1 MRKVSLL
8 LVALAACWLLLA
20 YAGAQEAGKT
30 APAAASTTPTIDQ
43 SLEWKSAYNPKISPD
58 GKRVVHEVQK
68 ANWEENAFERNLW
81 IVDVA
86 TGESHALTSAKKS
99 STNASWSPDGKW
111 IAFLSDRPGQIK
123 DTPEG
128 KKQLYVISA
137 DGGEAQQLTKT
148 ENDVNA
154 LDWAPD
160 SKRIAFSTIDPDPK
174 AVKDRKEKYGEY
186 SVIHAD
192 YQMAHL
198 WIIDLP
204 DSAANAA
211 PEAQRL
217 TEGDAFSVGSF
228 VWSPDGTR
236 IAFSAQKDPDL
247 ISSFSEDIYVAKVL
261 NKSVTSSDDK
271 TDSLRKIVD
280 TPGPDS
286 NPKWSP
292 DGKKIAFE
300 TAAGAKFFYY
310 SNVKIAVVPAEGGT
324 PQILTQAFDEDPGLI
339 GWGPDGIY
347 FAAEQKT
354 YAHLFRLNP
363 ATKAVEKLSAPD
375 HLAAFSFSF
384 SRDYKQVAYRA
395 APENQYAEIYSSS
408 AAPWDG
414 KKLTAMGDQLKG
426 FTLAHREVIS
436 WKSADGTTIE
446 GVLYTPSDFSM
457 KKKYPLLVVIHGG
470 PTGVDQPIVNPDRYY
485 PIERFV
491 AKGALVLR
499 PNYRGSAGYG
509 EKFRALN
516 VRNLGVGDYAD
527 VISGVD
533 SLIAKGWVDKDRV
546 GSMGWSQGG
555 YISAFITASSDRF
568 KAVSVGAGISDWMTY
583 YANTDITPFTPQY
596 LHATPWDDPEIYKKT
611 SPITYI
617 AKARTPTLIQHGEND
632 RRVPIPNAYELRQ
645 ALEDRGVPVKMV
657 VYKGFGHGITK
668 PKQQRAVMEE
678 NEKWF
683 AQYIWGE
690 KPQEPKPPET
700 KAPETKTPIPKAE
713 DKK

>member
-1 MRKVSLL
+1 MRKVSLIPVAVATCCL
-8 LVALAACWLLLA
+8 LVLSSE
-20 YAGAQEAGKT
+20 AQQT
-30 APAAASTTPTIDQ
+30 ARTAKASASATPTIDQ
-43 SLEWKSAYNPKISPD
+43 SLEWKSAFNPKISPD
-58 GKRVVHEVQK
+58 GKRVVYEAQK
-68 ANWEENAFERNLW
+68 ANWEENAFDRNLW
-81 IVDVA
+81 IVDIA

-99 STNASWSPDGKW
+99 STNAAWSADGKS

-137 DGGEAQQLTKT
+137 DGGEAQQITKT

-154 LDWAPD
+154 FDWAPD
-160 SKRIAFSTIDPDPK
+160 SKRIAFSMSDPEPK
-174 AVKDRKEKYGEY
+174 AMKDRKEKYGEY
-186 SVIHAD
+186 SVVHAD

-198 WIIDLP
+198 WTTEIP
-204 DSAANAA
+204 GAGAAVAE
-211 PEAQRL
+211 PKRL
-217 TEGDAFSVGSF
+217 TEGDKFSVGEFS
-228 VWSPDGTR
+228 WSPDGAR

-247 ISSFSEDIYVAKVL
+247 ISSFSEDIYVVQVAD
-261 NKSVTSSDDK
+261 KSVK
-271 TDSLRKIVD
+271 KIVD
-280 TPGPDS
+280 SPGPDT

-310 SNVKIAVVPAEGGT
+310 TNAKIAVVPAEGGA
-324 PQILTQAFDEDPGLI
+324 PQILTEAFDEDPGLV

-354 YAHLFRLNP
+354 YAHLFQLNP
-363 ATKAVEKLSAPD
+363 ATKTIEKLSAPD
-375 HLAAFSFSF
+375 HLASFSFSF
-384 SRDYKQVAYRA
+384 SQDYKQVAYRA
-395 APENQYAEIYSSS
+395 ALENQYAEIYSSKV
-408 AAPWDG
+408 APWEG
-414 KKLTAMGDQLKG
+414 KKLTAMGDQLKA

-436 WKSADGTTIE
+436 WKSADGITIE
-446 GVLYTPSDFSM
+446 GVVYKPANFDPG
-457 KKKYPLLVVIHGG
+457 KKYPLLIVIHGG

-491 AKGALVLR
+491 AQGALVLR

-509 EKFRALN
+509 EKFRSLN

-533 SLIAKGWVDKDRV
+533 ALIAKGWVDKERV

-583 YANTDITPFTPQY
+583 YANTDITPFTRQY
-596 LHATPWDDPEIYKKT
+596 LHGTPWDDPDIYRKT
-611 SPITYI
+611 SPISYI

-683 AQYIWGE
+683 AQYIWSE
-690 KPQEPKPPET
+690 KPEEPKSPE
-700 KAPETKTPIPKAE
+700 PKAE
-713 DKK
+713 EKKSTVALNP

>member
-1 MRKVSLL
+1 MRKVALIP
-8 LVALAACWLLLA
+8 VALAACGLLVLS
-20 YAGAQEAGKT
+20 AGAQET
-30 APAAASTTPTIDQ
+30 ASSTPTIDQ
-43 SLEWKSAYNPKISPD
+43 SLEWKAALNPKISPD
-58 GKRVVHEVQK
+58 GMRVVYEIQK
-68 ANWEENAFERNLW
+68 TNWEENAFERNLW
-81 IVDVA
+81 IADIPA
-86 TGESHALTSAKKS
+86 GESHTLTSAKKS
-99 STNASWSPDGKW
+99 SANAAWSPDGKW
-111 IAFLSDRPGQIK
+111 IAFLSDRPGQITG
-123 DTPEG
+123 TPEG

-137 DGGEAQQLTKT
+137 DGGEAQQLTKV
-148 ENDVNA
+148 ENDVDA
-154 LDWAPD
+154 LEWAPD
-160 SKRIAFSTIDPDPK
+160 SKRIAFSMTDPEPK
-174 AVKDRKEKYGEY
+174 ALKDRKEKYGDY
-186 SVIHAD
+186 SVVHAD
-192 YQMAHL
+192 YQMMHL
-198 WIIDLP
+198 WTTEVPGGGALVAEP
-204 DSAANAA
+204 K
-211 PEAQRL
+211 RL
-217 TEGDAFSVGSF
+217 TDGDKFSVGEFS
-228 VWSPDGTR
+228 WSPDGTR
-236 IAFSAQKDPDL
+236 IAFSAQRDTDL
-247 ISSFSEDIYVAKVL
+247 ISSETADLYV
-261 NKSVTSSDDK
+261 VTLSDGLVK
-271 TDSLRKIVD
+271 KIVS
-280 TPGPDS
+280 TPGPDT
-286 NPKWSP
+286 NPQWSP
-292 DGKKIAFE
+292 NGKNIAFE
-300 TAAGAKFFYY
+300 TAAGAKYY
-310 SNVKIAVVPAEGGT
+310 YYTNMKIAVVAAEGGT
-324 PQILTQAFDEDPGLI
+324 PQILTETFDEDPGLI
-339 GWGPDGIY
+339 GWGLDGIY

-363 ATKAVEKLSAPD
+363 ETKAIEKLSAPD

-384 SRDYKQVAYRA
+384 SRDYKEVAYRA
-395 APENQYAEIYSSS
+395 ALENQYAEVFTSSI
-408 AAPWDG
+408 APWQG
-414 KKLTAMGDQLKG
+414 KKLTAMSDQLKG
-426 FTLAHREVIS
+426 FALAHREVIS

-446 GVLYTPSDFSM
+446 GVLYTPSDFST

-470 PTGVDQPIVNPDRYY
+470 PTGVDQPIVSADRYY
-485 PIERFV
+485 PIERLV

-533 SLIAKGWVDKDRV
+533 TLIAKGWVDKERM

-583 YANTDITPFTPQY
+583 YANTDITPFTAQY

-611 SPITYI
+611 SPISYI

-690 KPQEPKPPET
+690 KPQEPKTPE
-700 KAPETKTPIPKAE
+700 PKADE
-713 DKK
+713 KKSAAINP

>member
-1 MRKVSLL
+1 MRKASLL
-8 LVALAACWLLLA
+8 PAALATCWLLVLSS
-20 YAGAQEAGKT
+20 GAQETAKT
-30 APAAASTTPTIDQ
+30 AKAVASTTPTIDQ
-43 SLEWKSAYNPKISPD
+43 SLEWKNAFNPRISPD
-58 GKRVVHEVQK
+58 GKRVVYEVQK
-68 ANWEENAFERNLW
+68 ANWEENAFDRNLW
-81 IVDVA
+81 MVDIS

-99 STNASWSPDGKW
+99 STNAAWSPDGKW

-154 LDWAPD
+154 FDWAPD
-160 SKRIAFSTIDPDPK
+160 SKRIAFSMTDPEPK
-174 AVKDRKEKYGEY
+174 ALKDRKEKYGEY
-186 SVIHAD
+186 SVVHAD

-198 WIIDLP
+198 WFIDLP
-204 DSAANAA
+204 DNSANTA
-211 PEAQRL
+211 PEAKRL

-228 VWSPDGTR
+228 AWSPDGTR
-236 IAFSAQKDPDL
+236 IAFSAQKDSDL
-247 ISSFSEDIYVAKVL
+247 ISSFSEDIYILKIAD
-261 NKSVTSSDDK
+261 KSVK
-271 TDSLRKIVD
+271 KIVD

-300 TAAGAKFFYY
+300 TAASAKFFYY
-310 SNVKIAVVPAEGGT
+310 ANVKIAVVPAEGGT
-324 PQILTQAFDEDPGLI
+324 PQILTEAFDEDPGLV

-354 YAHLFRLNP
+354 YAHLFRVNP
-363 ATKAVEKLSAPD
+363 ATKAIEKLSAPD
-375 HLAAFSFSF
+375 HLASFSFSF
-384 SRDYKQVAYRA
+384 SQDYKQVAYRA
-395 APENQYAEIYSSS
+395 ALENQCAEIYSSKV
-408 AAPWDG
+408 APWEG

-426 FTLAHREVIS
+426 FALAHREVIS
-436 WKSADGTTIE
+436 WKSADANTIE
-446 GVLYTPSDFSM
+446 GILYKPANFDPR
-457 KKKYPLLVVIHGG
+457 KKYPLLVVIHGG
-470 PTGVDQPIVNPDRYY
+470 PTGVDQPIVNADRYY

-583 YANTDITPFTPQY
+583 YANTDITPFTRQY
-596 LHATPWDDPEIYKKT
+596 LHGTPWDDPEIYKKT
-611 SPITYI
+611 SPISYI

-690 KPQEPKPPET
+690 KPEEP
-700 KAPETKTPIPKAE
+700 KAPEPKAE
-713 DKK
+713 EKKSTAALNP

>member
-1 MRKVSLL
+1 MRKVALIP
-8 LVALAACWLLLA
+8 VALAACGLLVLS
-20 YAGAQEAGKT
+20 AGAQETGK
-30 APAAASTTPTIDQ
+30 AAQAAASSTPTIDQ
-43 SLEWKSAYNPKISPD
+43 SLEWKAAFNPKISPD
-58 GKRVVHEVQK
+58 GMRVVYEIQK
-68 ANWEENAFERNLW
+68 TNWEENAFERNLW
-81 IVDVA
+81 IADIPA
-86 TGESHALTSAKKS
+86 SESHALTSAKKS
-99 STNASWSPDGKW
+99 STNAAWSPDGKW
-111 IAFLSDRPGQIK
+111 IAFLSDRPGQITG
-123 DTPEG
+123 TPDG

-137 DGGEAQQLTKT
+137 DGGEAQQLTKV

-154 LDWAPD
+154 LEWAPD
-160 SKRIAFSTIDPDPK
+160 SKRIAFSMTDPEPK
-174 AVKDRKEKYGEY
+174 ALKDRKEKYGEY
-186 SVIHAD
+186 SVVHAD
-192 YQMAHL
+192 YQMMHL
-198 WIIDLP
+198 WTTEVPGGGALVAEP
-204 DSAANAA
+204 K
-211 PEAQRL
+211 RL
-217 TEGDAFSVGSF
+217 TDGDKFSVGEFS
-228 VWSPDGTR
+228 WSPDGTR
-236 IAFSAQKDPDL
+236 IAFSAQRDADL
-247 ISSFSEDIYVAKVL
+247 ISSETADLYV
-261 NKSVTSSDDK
+261 VTLSDGLVK
-271 TDSLRKIVD
+271 KIVS
-280 TPGPDS
+280 TPGPDT
-286 NPKWSP
+286 NPRWSP
-292 DGKKIAFE
+292 NGKNIAFE
-300 TAAGAKFFYY
+300 TAAGAKYY
-310 SNVKIAVVPAEGGT
+310 YYTNMKIAVVAAEGGT
-324 PQILTQAFDEDPGLI
+324 PQILTETFDEDPGLI
-339 GWGPDGIY
+339 GWGLDGIY

-363 ATKAVEKLSAPD
+363 ETKAIEKLSAPD
-375 HLAAFSFSF
+375 HLAAFSFSL
-384 SRDYKQVAYRA
+384 SRDYKEVAYRA
-395 APENQYAEIYSSS
+395 ALENQYAEVFTSSI
-408 AAPWDG
+408 APWQG
-414 KKLTAMGDQLKG
+414 KKLTAMSDQLKG
-426 FTLAHREVIS
+426 FALAHREVIS

-446 GVLYTPSDFSM
+446 GVLYTPSDFST

-470 PTGVDQPIVNPDRYY
+470 PTGVDQPIVSADRYY

-533 SLIAKGWVDKDRV
+533 ALIAKGWVDKERM

-583 YANTDITPFTPQY
+583 YANTDITPFTAQY

-611 SPITYI
+611 SPISYI
-617 AKARTPTLIQHGEND
+617 AKAKTPTLIQHGEND

-690 KPQEPKPPET
+690 KPQEPK
-700 KAPETKTPIPKAE
+700 TPVPKADE
-713 DKK
+713 KKSAAINP

>member
-1 MRKVSLL
+1 MRKVSLIPA
-8 LVALAACWLLLA
+8 ALAAYGLLVFFA
-20 YAGAQEAGKT
+20 RAQETGQAGKT
-30 APAAASTTPTIDQ
+30 ATSTTPTIDQ
-43 SLEWKSAYNPKISPD
+43 SLEWKSAFNPKISPD
-58 GKRVVHEVQK
+58 GRRAVYEVQK
-68 ANWEENAFERNLW
+68 ANWEDNAFDRNLW
-81 IVDVA
+81 IADTA
-86 TGESHALTSAKKS
+86 TSESHALTSAKKS
-99 STNASWSPDGKW
+99 STNAAWSRDGKW

-123 DTPEG
+123 DTPES
-128 KKQLYVISA
+128 KKQLYVIAA
-137 DGGEAQQLTKT
+137 DGGEAQQLAKT
-148 ENDVNA
+148 ETEVNA
-154 LDWAPD
+154 FEWAPD
-160 SKRIAFSTIDPDPK
+160 SKHIAFSMSDAEPK
-174 AVKDRKEKYGEY
+174 TLKDRKEKYGEY

-192 YQMAHL
+192 YQMTHL
-198 WIIDLP
+198 WTIELP
-204 DSAANAA
+204 GGGAPAAE
-211 PEAQRL
+211 PKRL
-217 TEGDAFSVGSF
+217 TDGDKFSVGEFS
-228 VWSPDGTR
+228 WSPDGTR

-247 ISSFSEDIYVAKVL
+247 ISSGTADLYV
-261 NKSVTSSDDK
+261 VTVSDGAV
-271 TDSLRKIVD
+271 RKIVS
-280 TPGPDS
+280 TPGPDT

-292 DGKKIAFE
+292 DGKTVAFE
-300 TAAGAKFFYY
+300 TAAGSKYFFYT
-310 SNVKIAVVPAEGGT
+310 NVKIAVVPAEGGT
-324 PQILTQAFDEDPGLI
+324 PQTLTDAFDEDPGLI

-347 FAAEQKT
+347 FTAEQKT
-354 YAHLFRLNP
+354 YAYLFRLNP

-375 HLAAFSFSF
+375 HLASFSFSF
-384 SRDYKQVAYRA
+384 SQDYKVVAYRA
-395 APENQYAEIYSSS
+395 SLENQYAEIYTSNV
-408 AAPWDG
+408 APWAG

-446 GVLYTPSDFSM
+446 GVLYTPADFSM

-470 PTGVDQPIVNPDRYY
+470 PTGVDQPIVNADRYY

-533 SLIAKGWVDKDRV
+533 SLIAKGRVDKDRV

-596 LHATPWDDPEIYKKT
+596 LHATPWDDPDIYKKT
-611 SPITYI
+611 SPISYI
-617 AKARTPTLIQHGEND
+617 AKAKTPTLIQHGEND
-632 RRVPIPNAYELRQ
+632 RRVPIPNAFELRQ

-690 KPQEPKPPET
+690 KPAPP
-700 KAPETKTPIPKAE
+700 APATGATE
-713 DKK
+713 KKENN

>member
-1 MRKVSLL
+1 MSKVSFISVAFATCGL
-8 LVALAACWLLLA
+8 LVAA
-20 YAGAQEAGKT
+20 AGAQETGK
-30 APAAASTTPTIDQ
+30 APKASTTPTIDQ
-43 SLEWKSAYNPKISPD
+43 SLEWKSAFNPRISPD
-58 GKRVVHEVQK
+58 GRRVVYEVQK
-68 ANWEENAFERNLW
+68 ANWEENAFDRNLW

-99 STNASWSPDGKW
+99 STNAAWSSDGKW

-137 DGGEAQQLTKT
+137 DGGEAQQITKT

-154 LDWAPD
+154 FDWAPD
-160 SKRIAFSTIDPDPK
+160 SRRIAFSMSDPEPK
-174 AVKDRKEKYGEY
+174 TLKDRKEKYGEY
-186 SVIHAD
+186 SVVHSD

-204 DSAANAA
+204 DDSANAA
-211 PEAQRL
+211 PEAKRL

-228 VWSPDGTR
+228 AWSPDGTR
-236 IAFSAQKDPDL
+236 IAFSAQKDSDL
-247 ISSFSEDIYVAKVL
+247 ISSFSEDIYVVKIAD
-261 NKSVTSSDDK
+261 KSIK
-271 TDSLRKIVD
+271 KIVD
-280 TPGPDS
+280 TPGPDT

-310 SNVKIAVVPAEGGT
+310 TNVKIAVVPAEGGT
-324 PQILTQAFDEDPGLI
+324 PQILTEAFDEDPGLV

-363 ATKAVEKLSAPD
+363 ATKAIEKLSAPD
-375 HLAAFSFSF
+375 HLSSFSFSF
-384 SRDYKQVAYRA
+384 SQDYKVAAYRA
-395 APENQYAEIYSSS
+395 ALENQYAEIYSSKV
-408 AAPWDG
+408 AAWEG

-426 FTLAHREVIS
+426 FTLARREVIS

-446 GVLYTPSDFSM
+446 GVVYKPANFDPN
-457 KKKYPLLVVIHGG
+457 KKYPLLVVIHGG
-470 PTGVDQPIVNPDRYY
+470 PTGVDQPIVNADRYY
-485 PIERFV
+485 PTERFV

-533 SLIAKGWVDKDRV
+533 ALIAKGWVDKDRV

-583 YANTDITPFTPQY
+583 YANTDITPFTRQY

-611 SPITYI
+611 SPISYI

-645 ALEDRGVPVKMV
+645 ALEDHGVPVKMV

-690 KPQEPKPPET
+690 KPEEQ
-700 KAPETKTPIPKAE
+700 KAPEPKNE
-713 DKK
+713 EKKSTAAINP

>member
-1 MRKVSLL
+1 MRKVSLIPIAMATCGL
-8 LVALAACWLLLA
+8 FAFS
-20 YAGAQEAGKT
+20 AGAQETGK
-30 APAAASTTPTIDQ
+30 AAKAAASTTPTIDQ
-43 SLEWKSAYNPKISPD
+43 SIEWKNAFSPKLSPD
-58 GKRVVHEVQK
+58 GKRVVYEVQK
-68 ANWEENAFERNLW
+68 ANWEENAFDRNLW
-81 IVDVA
+81 IADIA
-86 TGESHALTSAKKS
+86 TGESHALTSAKKT
-99 STNASWSPDGKW
+99 STNAAWSPDGKR

-137 DGGEAQQLTKT
+137 DGGEAQQITKT

-154 LDWAPD
+154 FDWAPD
-160 SKRIAFSTIDPDPK
+160 SGRIAFSMSDPEPK
-174 AVKDRKEKYGEY
+174 TLKDRKEKYGEY
-186 SVIHAD
+186 SVVHSD
-192 YQMAHL
+192 YEMAHL

-204 DSAANAA
+204 DDSANAA
-211 PEAQRL
+211 PEAKRL

-228 VWSPDGTR
+228 AWSPDGTR
-236 IAFSAQKDPDL
+236 IAFSAQKDSDL
-247 ISSFSEDIYVAKVL
+247 ISSFSEDIYVVKIAD
-261 NKSVTSSDDK
+261 KSVK
-271 TDSLRKIVD
+271 KIVD

-310 SNVKIAVVPAEGGT
+310 TNAKIAVVPAEGGT
-324 PQILTQAFDEDPGLI
+324 PQILTEAFDEDPGLV

-354 YAHLFRLNP
+354 YSHLFRLNP
-363 ATKAVEKLSAPD
+363 ATKAIEKLSAPD
-375 HLAAFSFSF
+375 HLSSFSFSF
-384 SRDYKQVAYRA
+384 SQDYKVAAYRA
-395 APENQYAEIYSSS
+395 ALENQYAEIYSSKV
-408 AAPWDG
+408 APWEG
-414 KKLTAMGDQLKG
+414 KRLTAMGDQLKG
-426 FTLAHREVIS
+426 FTLARREVIS

-446 GVLYTPSDFSM
+446 GVVYKPANFDPG
-457 KKKYPLLVVIHGG
+457 KKYPLLVVIHGG
-470 PTGVDQPIVNPDRYY
+470 PTGVDQPIVNADRYY
-485 PIERFV
+485 PTERFV

-533 SLIAKGWVDKDRV
+533 ALIAKGWADKDRV
-546 GSMGWSQGG
+546 GTMGWSQGG

-568 KAVSVGAGISDWMTY
+568 TAVSVGAGISDWMTY
-583 YANTDITPFTPQY
+583 YANTDITPFTRQY
-596 LHATPWDDPEIYKKT
+596 LHGTPWDDPEIYKKT
-611 SPITYI
+611 SPISYI
-617 AKARTPTLIQHGEND
+617 AKAKTPTLIQHGEND

-690 KPQEPKPPET
+690 KPEEP
-700 KAPETKTPIPKAE
+700 KAPEPKNE
-713 DKK
+713 EKKSTVAINP

>member
-1 MRKVSLL
+1 MRKVSLIP
-8 LVALAACWLLLA
+8 VAMATCWLLVLSSE
-20 YAGAQEAGKT
+20 AQETAKT
-30 APAAASTTPTIDQ
+30 AKAAASTTPTIDQ
-43 SLEWKSAYNPKISPD
+43 SLEWKSAFNPKMSPN
-58 GKRVVHEVQK
+58 GKRVVYEVQK
-68 ANWEENAFERNLW
+68 ANWEENAFDRNLC
-81 IVDVA
+81 IADIA
-86 TGESHALTSAKKS
+86 SGESHALTSAKKS
-99 STNASWSPDGKW
+99 STNAAWSPDGKW
-111 IAFLSDRPGQIK
+111 IAFLSDRTGQIK

-137 DGGEAQQLTKT
+137 DGGEAQQLIKT

-154 LDWAPD
+154 FDWAPD
-160 SKRIAFSTIDPDPK
+160 SKRIAFSVTDAEPK
-174 AVKDRKEKYGEY
+174 ALKDRKEKYGEY
-186 SVIHAD
+186 SVVHAD
-192 YQMAHL
+192 YTMTHL
-198 WIIDLP
+198 WTIEIP
-204 DSAANAA
+204 GGSPAVAE
-211 PEAQRL
+211 PKRL
-217 TEGDAFSVGSF
+217 TEGDKFSVGEFS
-228 VWSPDGTR
+228 WSPDGTR

-247 ISSFSEDIYVAKVL
+247 ISSETADLYVVTVSDGAAK
-261 NKSVTSSDDK
+261 
-271 TDSLRKIVD
+271 KIVS
-280 TPGPDS
+280 TPGPDT

-300 TAAGAKFFYY
+300 TAAGAKFYY
-310 SNVKIAVVPAEGGT
+310 YTNAKIAIVAAEGGT
-324 PQILTQAFDEDPGLI
+324 PQILTEAFDEDPGLI

-363 ATKAVEKLSAPD
+363 ATKAVEKLSTPD
-375 HLAAFSFSF
+375 HMASFSFSF
-384 SRDYKQVAYRA
+384 SQDYQQVAYRA
-395 APENQYAEIYSSS
+395 AFENQYGEIYSSNVAS
-408 AAPWDG
+408 WAG
-414 KKLTAMGDQLKG
+414 KKLTAMADQLAG

-436 WKSADGTTIE
+436 WKSADGTAIE
-446 GVLYTPSDFSM
+446 GVLYTPPDFSM

-533 SLIAKGWVDKDRV
+533 ALIAKGWVDKEHI

-611 SPITYI
+611 SPISYI
-617 AKARTPTLIQHGEND
+617 AKAKTPTLIQHGEND
-632 RRVPIPNAYELRQ
+632 RRVPIPNAFELRQ

-690 KPQEPKPPET
+690 KPEEPK
-700 KAPETKTPIPKAE
+700 APQPKTGE
-713 DKK
+713 KKSTAAGNP

>member
-1 MRKVSLL
+1 MRKVSLIA
-8 LVALAACWLLLA
+8 VVLAVYGLLA
-20 YAGAQEAGKT
+20 IPASAQETGKAAT
-30 APAAASTTPTIDQ
+30 ATASKTPTIDQ
-43 SLEWKSAYNPKISPD
+43 SLEWKSAFNPKISPD
-58 GKRVVHEVQK
+58 GKRVVYELQK
-68 ANWEENAFERNLW
+68 TSWEENAFEKDLW
-81 IVDVA
+81 IADIA

-99 STNASWSPDGKW
+99 STNAAWSPDGKW
-111 IAFLSDRPGQIK
+111 IAFLSDRPGQITG
-123 DTPEG
+123 TPEG

-137 DGGEAQQLTKT
+137 DGGEAQQLTKVD
-148 ENDVNA
+148 NDVNT

-160 SKRIAFSTIDPDPK
+160 SRRIAFSMSDPDPK
-174 AVKDRKEKYGEY
+174 ALKDRKEKYGEY
-186 SVIHAD
+186 SVVHAD
-192 YQMAHL
+192 YQMTHL
-198 WIIDLP
+198 WTIEVP
-204 DSAANAA
+204 GGGASAAE
-211 PEAQRL
+211 PKRL
-217 TEGDAFSVGSF
+217 TDGDKFSVGEFS
-228 VWSPDGTR
+228 WSPDEAR

-247 ISSFSEDIYVAKVL
+247 ISSGTADLYV
-261 NKSVTSSDDK
+261 VTVSDGAV
-271 TDSLRKIVD
+271 RKIVS
-280 TPGPDS
+280 TPGPDT

-292 DGKKIAFE
+292 DGKTVAFE
-300 TAAGAKFFYY
+300 TAAGSKYFFYT
-310 SNVKIAVVPAEGGT
+310 NVKIAVVSAEGGT
-324 PQILTQAFDEDPGLI
+324 PQTLTDAFDEDPGLI

-354 YAHLFRLNP
+354 YAYLFRLNP
-363 ATKAVEKLSAPD
+363 ATKAVERLSAPD
-375 HLAAFSFSF
+375 HLASFSFSF
-384 SRDYKQVAYRA
+384 SQDYKVVAYHA
-395 APENQYAEIYSSS
+395 TLENQYAEIYTSNV
-408 AAPWDG
+408 APWAG

-446 GVLYTPSDFSM
+446 GVLYTPADFSM

-470 PTGVDQPIVNPDRYY
+470 PTGVDQPIVNADRYY

-509 EKFRALN
+509 EKFRSLN

-527 VISGVD
+527 VIAGVD
-533 SLIAKGWVDKDRV
+533 ALIAKGSVDKERV
-546 GSMGWSQGG
+546 GAMGWSQGG

-583 YANTDITPFTPQY
+583 YVNTDITPFTQQY
-596 LHATPWDDPEIYKKT
+596 LHGTPWDDPEIYRKT
-611 SPITYI
+611 SPITYV
-617 AKARTPTLIQHGEND
+617 AKAKTPTLIQHGEND
-632 RRVPIPNAYELRQ
+632 RRVPIPSAYELRQ

-690 KPQEPKPPET
+690 KPAPPA
-700 KAPETKTPIPKAE
+700 APAATE
-713 DKK
+713 KKEKE